1 MRAAGE
7 VCYYSRSFSPPHS
20 PPQPPMLW
28 KLLLLAACAV
38 AVWKITRPAPAP
50 ATSKKTSRQN
60 SEDDQTQNL
69 ALCPKCGVYHHP
81 DSPCQNTAPPNA
93 KPS

>member
-1 MRAAGE
+1 
-7 VCYYSRSFSPPHS
+7 
-20 PPQPPMLW
+20 MLW

-38 AVWKITRPAPAP
+38 ADVEDHPPRRRREKDEP
-50 ATSKKTSRQN
+50 SKQRGRQN
-60 SEDDQTQNL
+60 QNL